1 VKPDVTYVV
10 TPSRSGFTPSRLRA
24 HLTILAAVL
33 WLVAAGD
40 VATTGRYMRTGQVKG
55 TDFVH
60 FYTLAYLSAHG
71 RADQFADLSAQRA
84 TQIELVPESQ
94 KDWYPPAY
102 GPQVAL
108 ALTPLGFLSY
118 EHALLV
124 WIAVTAAVYLGLIAV
139 LTRRMTHLRAHAG
152 LVTLA
157 AIAYPPFWNLIIHG
171 QLSIAAVASVVCAY
185 LALARDRRWLA
196 GAALGVL
203 AYKPPL
209 AIPALAVLV
218 FAREW
223 RASAGWLVTAVAQL
237 VVPAVVIGPGTL
249 LAYKELLL
257 GSRRLAEILLSKP
270 AQMHSLRA
278 FWVLLIP
285 NATLAL
291 VFFAISACLAIIAA
305 AVIWRRTI
313 NPALRMAALVL
324 AIVLAAPHLYVYD
337 VVLLAPVWI
346 WLTDWY
352 LAQPALPA
360 AFGRT
365 LYVGYVAPVLTVVA
379 QSIHVQVS
387 VLCFSALLW
396 WLSTAPASS
405 AHEP

>member
-1 VKPDVTYVV
+1 MPALI
-10 TPSRSGFTPSRLRA
+10 SMNPSRLRA
-24 HLTILAAVL
+24 HLTILAVVL
-33 WLVAAGD
+33 WLVAAAD
-40 VATTGRYMRTGQVKG
+40 VATTSRYMRTGQVKG

-71 RADQFADLSAQRA
+71 RADKFADLSVQRA
-84 TQIELVPESQ
+84 TQIELVPESE

-118 EHALLV
+118 ERALLA
-124 WIAVTAAVYLGLIAV
+124 WIVVTSAVYLGLITA
-139 LTRRMTHLRAHAG
+139 LARRTTHLRAHVG
-152 LVTLA
+152 LVALA

-171 QLSIAAVASVVCAY
+171 QLSIVAVGSVVCAY
-185 LALARDRRWLA
+185 LALARDRRWIA

-218 FAREW
+218 LAREW
-223 RASAGWLVTAVAQL
+223 RASAGWLVTAATQPVVA
-237 VVPAVVIGPGTL
+237 AVVLGPDTL
-249 LAYKELLL
+249 LAYKELLF

-291 VFFAISACLAIIAA
+291 VLYAICAALAIAA
-305 AVIWRRTI
+305 AVVIWRRTAD
-313 NPALRMAALVL
+313 PALKMAALVL
-324 AIVLAAPHLYVYD
+324 ATVLAAPHLYVYD

-396 WLSTAPASS
+396 WLLTAPSLP